1 MKKVLFS
8 CCLFTAFFVSA
19 QKTVQF
25 GDPLPPNYNAS
36 EKVSEK
42 HFGDYKS
49 TNSET
54 TYRFDAKG
62 IHIISTIVAYVTR
75 EQLRES
81 ATIEVRNG
89 HLFGIDKNRDSVPCF
104 LEGERYYYGIQHVET
119 IIGSGSLHQ
128 LSRIDDNTFII
139 NFHEGKYFEPS
150 LLRFEKGGI
159 TIVHGELAYQS
170 FFEQLLHVTS
180 FEQYGSTVDVVIPR
194 AEQWSR
200 LKELLFAGEALNYL
214 KVTE

>member
-8 CCLFTAFFVSA
+8 CFLFVTFFISA
-19 QKTVQF
+19 QNTVQF
-25 GDPLPPNYNAS
+25 GDPLPPNYTSAESVN
-36 EKVSEK
+36 KK

-54 TYRFDAKG
+54 TYRFDEKG
-62 IHIISTIVAYVTR
+62 IHIISMIVAYVTR
-75 EQLRES
+75 EQVRES

-89 HLFGIDKNRDSVPCF
+89 HLFGIDKTQDSVPCF
-104 LEGERYYYGIQHVET
+104 LEGERYYYGIQRVET
-119 IIGSGSLHQ
+119 IIGAGSLHL
-128 LSRIDDNTFII
+128 LSKIDDNTYVI

-150 LLRFEKGGI
+150 LLRFEKNGV

-170 FFEQLLHVTS
+170 FFEQLLHVTT
-180 FEQYGSTVDVVIPR
+180 FEQYGSKVDVVIPR
-194 AEQWSR
+194 AEQWPR
-200 LKELLFAGEALNYL
+200 LKEILFNGEALNYL